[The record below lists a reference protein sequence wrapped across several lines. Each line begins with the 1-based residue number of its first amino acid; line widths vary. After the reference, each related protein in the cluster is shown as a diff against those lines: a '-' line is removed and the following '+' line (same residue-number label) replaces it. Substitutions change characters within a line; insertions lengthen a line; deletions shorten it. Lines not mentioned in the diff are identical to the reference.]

1 MQGEVDFPGVQ
12 VIDDI
17 PYVVGADAVQKVF
30 EKFGIR
36 KSRKAVY
43 KFISKSP
50 LRRRVVKNGRSMI
63 AVPISEIERWI
74 RKNYPIVWESL
85 EKGKVGENDSEDY
98 GTSNLGRS
106 GSEEKE
112 LIIKNFNLMSN
123 FEKIIVEMERKIKD
137 MELGRDLGDD
147 AKNTEEKQKESSSDD
162 VGEIWRISE
171 DGSGGTLVGEDKAT
185 AEKSGGKSNLL
196 CVDNLSPS
204 DVILLL
210 ADNIIKTL
218 IENPPKDFDT
228 EKISE
233 AERKLI
239 SALQF
244 IENVSRI
251 KKEGKSS
258 NNLKR

>member
-85 EKGKVGENDSEDY
+85 EKGKLGENDPEDY
-98 GTSNLGRS
+98 STSNLGRS

-123 FEKIIVEMERKIKD
+123 FEKIIAEMERKIKD
-137 MELGRDLGDD
+137 MELGKNLGDD
-147 AKNTEEKQKESSSDD
+147 AKDTEEKRKENLSDD
-162 VGEIWRISE
+162 DGGIWRISE
-171 DGSGGTLVGEDKAT
+171 DKSDKTLVGEAGNS
-185 AEKSGGKSNLL
+185 KSGESSDVLHI
-196 CVDNLSPS
+196 DNLSPS

-218 IENPPKDFDT
+218 IENPPKDFDM

-251 KKEGKSS
+251 KKEGESS
-258 NNLKR
+258 NNIKR